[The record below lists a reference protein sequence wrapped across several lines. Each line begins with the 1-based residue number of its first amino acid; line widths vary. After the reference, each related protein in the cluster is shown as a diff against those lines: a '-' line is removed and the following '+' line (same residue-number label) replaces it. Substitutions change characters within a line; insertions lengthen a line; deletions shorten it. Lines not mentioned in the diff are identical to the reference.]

1 MPVTEIK
8 SPMFPISEIIHQF
21 KYPTALHLAIVKAPH
36 CCQGPFL
43 QLSPGCLS
51 HTVRTCAVHS
61 LGSCFCRSFLFKN
74 IPTPM
79 LILYL
84 FSSNLDSL
92 VLFHSYISC
101 SVDVSF
107 YLFWSFNV
115 RQIGIPPS
123 KITTTLPSS
132 DGTLVGS
139 NILRSYEAYTALNY
153 IATAALSS
161 HIFE

>member
-1 MPVTEIK
+1 
-8 SPMFPISEIIHQF
+8 
-21 KYPTALHLAIVKAPH
+21 
-36 CCQGPFL
+36 
-43 QLSPGCLS
+43 
-51 HTVRTCAVHS
+51 
-61 LGSCFCRSFLFKN
+61 
-74 IPTPM
+74 M

-107 YLFWSFNV
+107 YLFCSFDV

-132 DGTLVGS
+132 HGTLVGS